1 MKCKGS
7 KVFARSAGVFLYLF
21 FNFLGLG
28 GVEKSQA
35 AASSSG
41 LTYTGRI
48 LDAKETP
55 VTASSVIFTIT
66 VYDSSGKC
74 WLYTEQRNLDLSQ
87 TAGTF
92 SFEIGSSD
100 ASTLYGAAPSF
111 NNQSSGGPK
120 DLAELFSNKR
130 IFT

>member
-1 MKCKGS
+1 MKAFSGTFFKNICFHG
-7 KVFARSAGVFLYLF
+7 FLF
-21 FNFLGLG
+21 FGIWLFWGISSQ
-28 GVEKSQA
+28 VQA
-35 AASSSG
+35 ANSSSG

-55 VTASSVIFTIT
+55 VTASSVIFTVT

-100 ASTLYGAAPSF
+100 ASTLYG
-111 NNQSSGGPK
+111 
-120 DLAELFSNKR
+120 
-130 IFT
+130 